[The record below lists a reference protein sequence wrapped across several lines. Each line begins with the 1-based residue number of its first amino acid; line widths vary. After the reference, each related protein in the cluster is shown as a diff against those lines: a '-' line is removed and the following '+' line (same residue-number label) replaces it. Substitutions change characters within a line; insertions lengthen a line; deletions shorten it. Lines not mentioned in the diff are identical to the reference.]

1 MRPAANAF
9 GRRQRVT
16 ETGTSGGGGV
26 SAPLLEVQDLSL
38 RVGTRTLVRGMSFRL
53 EAGEVWCLLGQN
65 GSGKS
70 TFLHT
75 AVGLRAPQG
84 GALRLAGRALSDWP
98 VSEAARLR
106 GFLPQT
112 FHDAFSA
119 SVLESVMLGRHPY
132 LSRWQWEGDE
142 ERDCA
147 LAALEAVDLAG
158 FERRDVL
165 TLSGGER
172 QRLALAA
179 LFAQDAPLLLLDEP
193 VSHLDLRHQV
203 LVLEHLVELARVH
216 AKGVLF
222 TVHDLDLAARFASHA
237 LLLTP
242 QQTVLQGPIGEVMTE
257 AALQDAFGHRVTRV
271 EAAGRTLF
279 VPD

>member
-1 MRPAANAF
+1 MN
-9 GRRQRVT
+9 
-16 ETGTSGGGGV
+16 
-26 SAPLLEVQDLSL
+26 APLLEARELLLQVD
-38 RVGTRTLVRGMSFRL
+38 GRTLVRGMNFSL
-53 EAGEVWCLLGQN
+53 KAGEVWCMLGPN

-75 AVGLRAPQG
+75 AVGLRAAQG
-84 GALRLAGRALSDWP
+84 GALRLCGKALAQWP
-98 VSEAARLR
+98 VGAAARQR
-106 GFLPQT
+106 CFLPQS

-132 LSRWQWEGDE
+132 LSRWQWEGKDE
-142 ERDCA
+142 QDLA
-147 LAALEAVDLAG
+147 LAALRAMDLDG

-172 QRLALAA
+172 QRVALAA
-179 LFAQDAPLLLLDEP
+179 LFVQDAPLLLLDEP
-193 VSHLDLRHQV
+193 VSHLDLHHQM
-203 LVLEHLVELARVH
+203 LVLEHLTELAR
-216 AKGVLF
+216 ARGKGVLF

-242 QQTVLQGPIGEVMTE
+242 QATVLQGPIDSVMTE
-257 AALQDAFGHRVTRV
+257 SALEAAFGHRVARV

-279 VPD
+279 VPA

>member
-1 MRPAANAF
+1 M
-9 GRRQRVT
+9 T
-16 ETGTSGGGGV
+16 
-26 SAPLLEVQDLSL
+26 APLLETQDLL
-38 RVGTRTLVRGMSFRL
+38 LGVGGRTLVRDLSFRIN
-53 EAGEVWCLLGQN
+53 AGEVWCLLGPN

-75 AVGLRAPQG
+75 AVGLRQAQA
-84 GALRLAGRALSDWP
+84 GALRLAGRALADWP
-98 VSEAARLR
+98 LADAARQR
-106 GFLPQT
+106 AFLPQA

-119 SVLESVMLGRHPY
+119 SVLESVMIGRHPY
-132 LSRWQWEGDE
+132 LSRWQWEGAE
-142 ERDCA
+142 EREFA
-147 LAALEAVDLAG
+147 LFALRSVDLAG
-158 FERRDVL
+158 FEQRDVL

-172 QRLALAA
+172 QRVALAA

-203 LVLEHLVELARVH
+203 LVLEHLVMLARDH

-242 QQTVLQGPIGEVMTE
+242 QGKVLQGPIAEVLTE
-257 AALQDAFGHRVTRV
+257 DALQAAFGHKVTRV

>member
-1 MRPAANAF
+1 MN
-9 GRRQRVT
+9 
-16 ETGTSGGGGV
+16 
-26 SAPLLEVQDLSL
+26 APLLEAQELLL
-38 RVGTRTLVRGMSFRL
+38 RVGERTLVRELSFRL
-53 EAGEVWCLLGQN
+53 GAGEVWCMLGPN
-65 GSGKS
+65 GAGKS

-75 AVGLRAPQG
+75 AVGLREPQG
-84 GALRLAGRALSDWP
+84 GAMRLAGRALADWP
-98 VSEAARLR
+98 AAEAARQR

-132 LSRWQWEGDE
+132 LSRWQWEGEDE
-142 ERDCA
+142 REIA
-147 LAALEAVDLAG
+147 LAALRAVDLAG

-172 QRLALAA
+172 QRVALAA
-179 LFAQDAPLLLLDEP
+179 LLAQDAPLLLLDEP
-193 VSHLDLRHQV
+193 VSHLDLHHQV
-203 LVLEHLVELARVH
+203 LVLEHLGELARAR

-222 TVHDLDLAARFASHA
+222 TVHDLNLAARFASHD

-242 QQTVLQGPIGEVMTE
+242 QGKVLQGPIGEVMTE
-257 AALQDAFGHRVTRV
+257 AALCGAFGHRVTRL

-279 VPD
+279 VPE

>member
-1 MRPAANAF
+1 MN
-9 GRRQRVT
+9 
-16 ETGTSGGGGV
+16 
-26 SAPLLEVQDLSL
+26 APLLEAQGLLL
-38 RVGTRTLVRGMSFRL
+38 RVGQRTLVREMSFRL
-53 EAGEVWCLLGQN
+53 NAGEVWCLLGPN

-75 AVGLRAPQG
+75 AVGLREPQG
-84 GALRLAGRALSDWP
+84 GMLLLAGRALCDWP
-98 VSEAARLR
+98 AAALARQR
-106 GFLPQT
+106 AFLPQT

-132 LSRWQWEGDE
+132 LSRWQWEGEDE
-142 ERDCA
+142 RELA
-147 LAALEAVDLAG
+147 LAALRAVDLAG

-172 QRLALAA
+172 QRVALAA
-179 LFAQDAPLLLLDEP
+179 LIAQDSPLLLLDEP
-193 VSHLDLRHQV
+193 VSHLDLHHQV
-203 LVLEHLVELARVH
+203 LVLEHLVELARIR

-242 QQTVLQGPIGEVMTE
+242 QATVLHGPIGEVLTE
-257 AALQDAFGHRVTRV
+257 TALQGAFAHRVTRV

>member
-1 MRPAANAF
+1 MN
-9 GRRQRVT
+9 T
-16 ETGTSGGGGV
+16 
-26 SAPLLEVQDLSL
+26 PLLETQDLLLS
-38 RVGTRTLVRGMSFRL
+38 VGGRTLVRGMSFRL
-53 EAGEVWCLLGQN
+53 NAGEVWCLLGPN

-75 AVGLRAPQG
+75 AVGLREPQG
-84 GALRLAGRALSDWP
+84 GALRLASRALADWA
-98 VSEAARLR
+98 VAAAARQR
-106 GFLPQT
+106 AFLPQN

-132 LSRWQWEGDE
+132 LPRWQWEGEDDRE
-142 ERDCA
+142 LA
-147 LAALEAVDLAG
+147 VAALRAVDLAG
-158 FERRDVL
+158 FEQRDVL

-172 QRLALAA
+172 QRVALAA
-179 LFAQDAPLLLLDEP
+179 LIAQDAPLLLLDEP
-193 VSHLDLRHQV
+193 VSHLDLHHQV
-203 LVLEHLVELARVH
+203 LVLEHLVRLARDR

-242 QQTVLQGPIGEVMTE
+242 QATVLHGPVAEVMTE
-257 AALQDAFGHRVTRV
+257 TALQGAFGHRVTRV
-271 EAAGRTLF
+271 QAAGRTLF

>member
-1 MRPAANAF
+1 MN
-9 GRRQRVT
+9 T
-16 ETGTSGGGGV
+16 
-26 SAPLLEVQDLSL
+26 PLLETQDLLL

-53 EAGEVWCLLGQN
+53 NAGEVWCLLGPN

-75 AVGLRAPQG
+75 AVGLREPQG
-84 GALRLAGRALSDWP
+84 GAVYLAGRALAEWA
-98 VSEAARLR
+98 VAAAARQR
-106 GFLPQT
+106 AFLPQN

-132 LSRWQWEGDE
+132 LPRWQWEGEDDRE
-142 ERDCA
+142 LA
-147 LAALEAVDLAG
+147 VAALRAVDLAG
-158 FERRDVL
+158 FEQRDVL

-172 QRLALAA
+172 QRVALAA
-179 LFAQDAPLLLLDEP
+179 LIAQDAPLLLLDEP
-193 VSHLDLRHQV
+193 VSHLDLHHQV
-203 LVLEHLVELARVH
+203 LVLEHLVRLARDR
-216 AKGVLF
+216 AKAVLF

-242 QQTVLQGPIGEVMTE
+242 QATVLHGPVAEVMTE
-257 AALQDAFGHRVTRV
+257 TALQGAFGHRVTRV
-271 EAAGRTLF
+271 QAAGRTLF